1 MHVFFLKKY
10 FFVDSFEP
18 NLIKFQDKNTS
29 IIYRNYTK
37 KKNLDEIIKLKNFC
51 EKKNYKFFLAN
62 DIKLA
67 IKLGLNGA
75 YLPSFNNNFNH
86 LSYSLKKNFILLGS
100 AHNISEIRIKQK
112 QKVNKI
118 FLSSIF
124 KKNKNYL
131 GINKFKNLVTNLN
144 SSFVA
149 LGGVSET
156 NFKKLKLVN
165 IKEFA
170 GIQFFK
176 KKAPLK
182 GAF

>member
-1 MHVFFLKKY
+1 M
-10 FFVDSFEP
+10 
-18 NLIKFQDKNTS
+18 
-29 IIYRNYTK
+29 
-37 KKNLDEIIKLKNFC
+37 
-51 EKKNYKFFLAN
+51 
-62 DIKLA
+62 
-67 IKLGLNGA
+67 
-75 YLPSFNNNFNH
+75 PSFNNNFNH

-100 AHNISEIRIKQK
+100 AHNVSEIRIKQK

-131 GINKFKNLVTNLN
+131 GVNKFKNIVTNLN
-144 SSFVA
+144 FNFVA
-149 LGGVSET
+149 LGGINET
-156 NFKKLKLVN
+156 NFKKLKLAN